1 MMKILKQSTLL
12 LIGLF
17 LLGIISC
24 KKTDVTP
31 TTENP
36 LITSNASAASTSEAQ
51 IFRYQNTIDLSD
63 PRWREYNACTGELIN
78 IIKGIWHI
86 DFEYIINGNKFN
98 FYDHS
103 NVSSYKLINVTTG
116 IEYTGSYVSND
127 FVTGN
132 NDNYDQPPFETN
144 GTLKILLTTSGGGN
158 NGKLLVDYHFTVNAI
173 GVITVDFYNYRA
185 GCQ

>member
-1 MMKILKQSTLL
+1 MKILKQSTLL
-12 LIGLF
+12 LIGLL

-24 KKTDVTP
+24 KKTDVAP
-31 TTENP
+31 ANESP
-36 LITSNASAASTSEAQ
+36 LITSNTSVASKPGAQ
-51 IFRYQNTIDLSD
+51 IFRYQNTIDLSA
-63 PRWREYNACTGELIN
+63 PGWSEFNACTGEYIKVT
-78 IIKGIWHI
+78 KGIWHI
-86 DFEYIINGNKFN
+86 DFEFIINGNKFN

-103 NVSSYKLINVTTG
+103 NVSDYKLINVTTG

-132 NDNYDQPPFETN
+132 NSNYDRPPFETN

-158 NGKLLVDYHFTVNAI
+158 NGKLLYDYHFTVNAN
-173 GVITVDFYNYRA
+173 GDVTVDFSNYRA